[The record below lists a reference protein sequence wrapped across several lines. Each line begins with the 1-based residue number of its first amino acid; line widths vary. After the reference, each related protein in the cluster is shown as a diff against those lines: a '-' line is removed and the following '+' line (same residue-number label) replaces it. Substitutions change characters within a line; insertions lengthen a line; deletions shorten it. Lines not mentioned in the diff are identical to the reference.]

1 MSQLTD
7 EERRADAQAKADAK
21 ALVKIAQNLRAIED
35 MYDRLGDELAYAGV
49 DADAMTYAGP
59 VANLEAWE
67 HRYEAAEARGLLSD
81 QAWDDY
87 ASDQDA
93 EWHPVSVLAF
103 WVDIVRDER
112 GQPTD
117 LKATVKRE
125 ADYLRKSAP
134 WFFQANEHTGINFP
148 PVDALMNDLQRV
160 KTVLENVLH
169 AGEREDHGV
178 PCMKCGENLTRIRY
192 RHLKNVRPEARI
204 DKPDTWKCKPCG
216 ETSTMDQYNLAVR
229 QDYLRSADRLTA
241 TDMLEAYRIKPGTLI
256 VWASRDKVHKRGKD
270 DSGRQLYDVEDA
282 LKMRDKTSN
291 EDEAA

>member
-1 MSQLTD
+1 MSQPTD
-7 EERRADAQAKADAK
+7 NERRADAQAKADAK

-49 DADAMTYAGP
+49 DADAMTYLGP

-93 EWHPVSVLAF
+93 EWHPLAVLSS

-112 GQPTD
+112 DQPTD

-125 ADYLRKSAP
+125 ADYLRKAAP
-134 WFFQANEHTGINFP
+134 WMFQANEHTGINFP

-160 KTVLENVLH
+160 KTVLENVLKDGVRH
-169 AGEREDHGV
+169 DTGV
-178 PCMKCGENLTRIRY
+178 PCMRCKTALVKVY
-192 RHLKNVRPEARI
+192 AANV
-204 DKPDTWKCKPCG
+204 DGSGDHWKCTRCE
-216 ETSTMDQYNLAVR
+216 ETTTLEQYKLAVK
-229 QDYLRSADRLTA
+229 QAYLAEADRLTA